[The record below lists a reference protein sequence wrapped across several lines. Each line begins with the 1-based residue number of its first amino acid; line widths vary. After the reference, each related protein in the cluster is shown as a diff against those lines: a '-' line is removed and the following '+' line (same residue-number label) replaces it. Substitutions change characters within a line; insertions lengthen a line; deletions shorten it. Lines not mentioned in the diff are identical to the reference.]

1 MCSSILNSTF
11 QRLQNQ
17 MLHRFQA
24 IKAKMPRRE
33 SARRSHPLACESDII
48 ETLHMRLSLLQM
60 TFGKHIE
67 RKHCCFFPGEVS
79 SYSLSQTIS
88 FLFVI
93 LVLFIYGLLM
103 CITINYTN
111 NINCPKSPHL
121 VIYAIYKTF
130 S

>member
-1 MCSSILNSTF
+1 
-11 QRLQNQ
+11 

-79 SYSLSQTIS
+79 SYSLSQTIL

-111 NINCPKSPHL
+111 NINCQKSHHL

-130 S
+130 SSRLDIVM